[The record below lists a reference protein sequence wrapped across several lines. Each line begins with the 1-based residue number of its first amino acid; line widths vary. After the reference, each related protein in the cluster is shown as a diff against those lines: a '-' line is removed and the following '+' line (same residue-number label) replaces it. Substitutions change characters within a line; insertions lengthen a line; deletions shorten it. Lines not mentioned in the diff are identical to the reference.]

1 MLMTRAENDIIA
13 SGELSNSKPI
23 FNQMETSTIT
33 IEKPGTNP
41 KTTRI
46 NNDLKKAASMR
57 PVPGAPGNN
66 DGSVKNWLQYKRKMQ
81 KIEEKFN
88 KVSEE
93 PQDMKSIKKKWYRL
107 MSIYIRDAIEK
118 FPKNVDLKIINA
130 YI

>member
-1 MLMTRAENDIIA
+1 
-13 SGELSNSKPI
+13 
-23 FNQMETSTIT
+23 
-33 IEKPGTNP
+33 
-41 KTTRI
+41 
-46 NNDLKKAASMR
+46 
-57 PVPGAPGNN
+57 
-66 DGSVKNWLQYKRKMQ
+66 MQ